1 MTIALAGSDIAEKL
15 KKQFAEAIIE
25 VSADSIIVNSESLL
39 NIASFLKDT
48 VGLDFDYLNYIT
60 GVDYQ
65 EYFELV
71 YYLVSL
77 KHNHSLLLKTRCYN
91 RDEPLVPS
99 VTSLWQGADFQER
112 EIFDLLGIRFDGHPN
127 MKRIFLWQGFD
138 GYPLRK
144 DFSNGT

>member
-1 MTIALAGSDIAEKL
+1 MTTALSGNDIAGRL
-15 KKQFAEAIIE
+15 KEQFSNAIIE
-25 VSADSIIVNSESLL
+25 VSADSITINSQSLL
-39 NIASFLKDT
+39 NIASFLKNT
-48 VGLDFDYLNYIT
+48 AGLDFNYLNYIT

-77 KHNHSLLLKTRCYN
+77 KHNHSLLIKTRCYDRN
-91 RDEPLVPS
+91 EPSVPS

-127 MKRIFLWQGFD
+127 MKRIFLWQGFK
-138 GYPLRK
+138 GHPLRK
-144 DFSNGT
+144 DFKNGA